1 MKNVLLIHGFN
12 GTPQI
17 FHYFKQEL
25 EKQNYNVILPDFPV
39 RDEITVEEYFNVFDK
54 YQSYFNKDLIV
65 VAHSIGN
72 PMFIKYISKNNLN
85 IGQYISLAGFSKDY
99 YNEGKDVLN
108 EKVKLAIL
116 TKKEKEDAKKL
127 ILKRHSIYSDN
138 DHIVPFKLLEE
149 FCQDIA
155 SEAMLI
161 KNIGH
166 MGKKR
171 GLEELPE
178 VIKMIYNQV

>member
-1 MKNVLLIHGFN
+1 M
-12 GTPQI
+12 
-17 FHYFKQEL
+17 
-25 EKQNYNVILPDFPV
+25 
-39 RDEITVEEYFNVFDK
+39 
-54 YQSYFNKDLIV
+54 
-65 VAHSIGN
+65 
-72 PMFIKYISKNNLN
+72 
-85 IGQYISLAGFSKDY
+85 
-99 YNEGKDVLN
+99 
-108 EKVKLAIL
+108 KLAIL
-116 TKKEKEDAKKL
+116 TKKEKEDVKKL

-149 FCQDIA
+149 FCQDID